1 MKKKAAFTFTFTFIF
16 TFAFTFTFALTLSAA
31 DYPLLSADTPQGPVS
46 VVFTTDAPALS
57 LDRDLTATLSAT
69 APAGVEI
76 TLPPIDTLRS
86 RFQGFSLAEGF
97 STASFASDG
106 RAVPGQGGAGAA
118 EVPASAIRWRLRAD
132 PAAERYRLAPFAVGI
147 STPAG
152 SESRVAAPLLFP
164 LASLPDATGPI
175 EISPRKFF
183 VWPGPRFFLRWAAI
197 IVVAVLLILLVR
209 FAVRRIRHAVRV
221 HRMSPSERAFY
232 ELDRLLGSGL
242 VERGLFKDFYVELT
256 HVVRRYIERAYGIHA
271 PRQTTDEF
279 LVSAKGDRRFGE
291 ESVSRLSG
299 FLRSADMVKFAGVQ
313 ATPDMASNAATSAR
327 DYIRSDA
334 AAFQVLQT
342 TPTS

>member
-1 MKKKAAFTFTFTFIF
+1 MRRKAAYFSFFIF
-16 TFAFTFTFALTLSAA
+16 HFSFALAA

-46 VVFTTDAPALS
+46 VVFSTDAPALS
-57 LDRDLTATLSAT
+57 LDRDLTATLTAT
-69 APAGVEI
+69 APAGVEL
-76 TLPPIDTLRS
+76 TLPPVDTLRS

-97 STASFASDG
+97 SASSEDG
-106 RAVPGQGGAGAA
+106 RTAFGQ
-118 EVPASAIRWRLRAD
+118 SIRWRLRAD
-132 PAAERYRLAPFAVGI
+132 PAAPRYRLAPFAVGI
-147 STPAG
+147 SSPSG
-152 SESRVAAPLLFP
+152 RESRVAAPLLFP
-164 LASLPDATGPI
+164 LASLPDATGPV

-197 IVVAVLLILLVR
+197 VLAALLLFLLLR
-209 FAVRRIRHAVRV
+209 FAVRRIRHAVRIR
-221 HRMSPSERAFY
+221 RMSPSERAFY
-232 ELDRLLGSGL
+232 ELDKLLGSGL

-279 LVSAKGDRRFGE
+279 LVSAKGDPRFGE

-334 AAFQVLQT
+334 AASSSSPSSEEGRTMFGQ
-342 TPTS
+342 S